1 MSDLP
6 VGLPFHPEG
15 PEGNESPNPEPAA
28 GAAGRSRGG
37 RIPTV
42 EECLLQLAQLNV
54 LVLLG
59 HLSTSRANA
68 IRGNIR
74 EILQYHA
81 RSQAVPKA
89 AAAIDAGLLD
99 RIYDDPT
106 LLQLVEPFLS
116 DEQVAALTGRPQRG

>member
-1 MSDLP
+1 MSDVP
-6 VGLPFHPEG
+6 VGLPFHPADHE
-15 PEGNESPNPEPAA
+15 PPDPEPA

-42 EECLLQLAQLNV
+42 EECLTQLAQLSV

-74 EILQYHA
+74 EILQHHA

-106 LLQLVEPFLS
+106 LLQLVEAFLS
-116 DEQVAALTGRPQRG
+116 DEQVADLTQRPRRG

>member
-1 MSDLP
+1 VATCSQ
-6 VGLPFHPEG
+6 
-15 PEGNESPNPEPAA
+15 SPTSAD
-28 GAAGRSRGG
+28 RSAELHRRTRENG

-42 EECLLQLAQLNV
+42 EECLTQLAQLSV

-74 EILQYHA
+74 EILQHHA

-106 LLQLVEPFLS
+106 LLQLVEAFLS
-116 DEQVAALTGRPQRG
+116 DEQVADLTQRPRRG